1 MLDPPAHPRIDV
13 GAIRLGVAED
23 AHRTNRGLHGSLTR
37 ARECDAESLRLRTV
51 DRHTRRVG
59 TRGGHA
65 GHPFHVLHFCGLTA
79 RRGLPRAASYRD
91 GDQET
96 DLQEVPGCA
105 PVVSFRSMTKRV
117 RESAATAAASSCPR

>member
-1 MLDPPAHPRIDV
+1 MLDPPAYTRVDV

-23 AHRTNRGLHGSLTR
+23 AHRTNRRLHGSLTR

-65 GHPFHVLHFCGLTA
+65 GHPFHVLHCWGLTA
-79 RRGLPRAASYRD
+79 SSALPLAASYRD
-91 GDQET
+91 GDEET
-96 DLQEVPGCA
+96 DLQEFHGCS
-105 PVVSFRSMTKRV
+105 PVVSCRSM
-117 RESAATAAASSCPR
+117 AS